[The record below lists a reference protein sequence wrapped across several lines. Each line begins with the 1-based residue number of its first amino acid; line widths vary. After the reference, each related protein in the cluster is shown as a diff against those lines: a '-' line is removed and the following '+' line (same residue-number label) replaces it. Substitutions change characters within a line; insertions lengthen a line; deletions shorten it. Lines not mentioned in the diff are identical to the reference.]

1 MIPDG
6 LTGEA
11 TLVAREAGV
20 VAGIAVAAAVFSRLD
35 GRLRTFESLSDGD
48 RLEDGSVLATVE
60 GPVAPMLTAERTAL
74 NFVQRMSGIA
84 TLTARYVDAVKGTDA
99 VIVDTRKTAPGLRVL
114 DKFAVAAGGGR
125 NHRQGLGDGVLIKDN
140 HIAALRAQGID
151 LVAVVERA
159 RANAPHTV
167 RIEVEVQT
175 MVEAEEALR
184 GGADILLLDNM
195 SVEAMREAVGVVAG
209 RALLEASGG
218 ITLDNVA
225 DVAATGVDLI
235 SVGALTHS
243 GRALDISMEFG
254 E

>member
-1 MIPDG
+1 MVTRD
-6 LTGEA
+6 
-11 TLVAREAGV
+11 AGV
-20 VAGIAVAAAVFSRLD
+20 VAGIGVAAAVFRRLD
-35 GRLRTFESLSDGD
+35 GRLQTFESLSDGD
-48 RLEDGSVLATVE
+48 RLESGSVLATVD
-60 GPVAPMLTAERTAL
+60 GPVAPMLTGERTAL

-84 TLTARYVDAVKGTDA
+84 TLTARYVDAVQGTDA

-114 DKFAVAAGGGR
+114 DKHAVAAGGGR
-125 NHRQGLGDGVLIKDN
+125 NHRQALGDGVLIKDN
-140 HIAALRAQGID
+140 HIAALRAQGVG
-151 LVAVVERA
+151 LEEVVERA

-175 MVEAEEALR
+175 VAEAEEALR

-195 SVEAMREAVGVVAG
+195 PADAMREAVAVVAG

-225 DVAATGVDLI
+225 EVAATGVDLI

-243 GRALDISMEFG
+243 SRALDISMEFG
-254 E
+254 G